1 VISIK
6 VLMLNPP
13 FLPKFSRTSRS
24 PAVTKGGCIYYP
36 IWLSYATGV
45 LEKSGFE
52 VKLIDAP
59 ARGYSEEKTLKIA
72 ERFNPDL
79 VVVDTST
86 PSIFNDVAIAERIK
100 KLTNGFVV
108 LVGTHVSALPEET
121 LKLSPSID
129 AVARME
135 YDYTIRELAFTLE
148 KNGDLRKVKGI
159 TFRKNKRIISN
170 PPRPFIDNLNEL
182 PFVSEVYKKHL
193 RIEDYFYP
201 TVYYPEV
208 TIVSGRGCPYRCTF
222 CLYTQVFWGRRYRL
236 RSPKNIVDELEF
248 IKNEITKAQEIMF
261 EDDSLASKATSKR
274 CREICREIIRR
285 KLDISFVANSR
296 ADVDLETLRLLK
308 KAGCRLLC
316 VGFESG
322 NQNVLNQMKKG
333 ITLRMMKDFIK
344 NAKKVGIAI
353 HGCYV
358 FGTPGDNLETI
369 KETIKFAIS
378 VDSESAQFYPIM
390 VYPGTEAY
398 NWAKATGYLIT
409 EDYSKWLTPEGW
421 HNCMVSRPGL
431 SAKQLVRLCDHARMK
446 FYFRP
451 RYFLKRAKL
460 LVKNFNEVKRTL
472 VAAKTFFPYVLKILS
487 GLHG

>member
-1 VISIK
+1 MR

-45 LEKSGFE
+45 LEESGFD

-59 ARGYSEEKTLKIA
+59 ARGYSKKETLRMV
-72 ERFNPDL
+72 ESYNPDL
-79 VVVDTST
+79 VVIDTST
-86 PSIFNDVAIAERIK
+86 PSIFNDIAIAEKIK
-100 KLTNGFVV
+100 KLTNAFVV
-108 LVGTHVSALPEET
+108 LVGTHVSALPVET
-121 LKLSPSID
+121 LRLSPFID

-135 YDYTIRELAFTLE
+135 YDYTIRELALTIE

-159 TFRKNKRIISN
+159 TFRKNKKIISN
-170 PPRPFIDNLNEL
+170 PPRPFIENLDEL
-182 PFVSEVYKKHL
+182 PLVSKVYKEHL

-201 TVYYPEV
+201 TVYHPEV
-208 TIVSGRGCPYRCTF
+208 TIVSGRGCPYRCAF
-222 CLYTQVFWGRRYRL
+222 CLYPQVFWGRMYRL
-236 RSPKNIVDELEF
+236 RSPKNVVDELEF
-248 IKNEITKAQEIMF
+248 IKNEIPKAKEIMF
-261 EDDSLASKATSKR
+261 EDDSFASRATSKR
-274 CREICREIIRR
+274 AKEICKEIIRR

-296 ADVDLETLRLLK
+296 ADVDLETLKWLK

-333 ITLRMMKDFIK
+333 ITLRMIKDFIK
-344 NAKKVGIAI
+344 NTKKVGIAV

-358 FGTPGDNLETI
+358 FGTPADNLETI
-369 KETIKFAIS
+369 KETIKFAIDA
-378 VDSESAQFYPIM
+378 DSESAQFYPIM

-398 NWAKATGYLIT
+398 EWAKANGYLVT
-409 EDYSKWLTPEGW
+409 EDFSKWLTPEGW
-421 HNCMVSRPGL
+421 HNCVVSRPGL
-431 SAKQLVRLCDHARMK
+431 SAKQLVKLCDYARIK

-451 RYFLKRAKL
+451 RYFLKRMKL
-460 LVKNFNEVKRTL
+460 LVKNSNEIKRTL
-472 VAAKTFFPYVLKILS
+472 MASRTFFSYAFKVL
-487 GLHG
+487 GGVHD